1 MLAIGCLAAVVAT
14 LTSLPFLFRIRAV
27 FNESMLTVALFSILW
42 VIQLLSS
49 LAIPLGTRTHARST
63 NICTSTMPVTAGY
76 TVISPIVFLVRDTCV
91 FVAISARLMT
101 HSREATGAMMT
112 WRKYLASFFSRRDKQ
127 LISRAVLETGQIY
140 YLYVCHNA
148 MLLFLLTCGDQMHR
162 WRNHCM
168 RHL

>member
-1 MLAIGCLAAVVAT
+1 MLSIGCLAAVVAT

-27 FNESMLTVALFSILW
+27 FNGSMFSVALFSILW
-42 VIQLLSS
+42 MIQLLSS
-49 LAIPLGTRTHARST
+49 LAIPLSIRSHAQST
-63 NICTSTMPVTAGY
+63 NECTSTRPVTAAY
-76 TVISPIVFLVRDTCV
+76 TVISPLVFLLRDTCV

-140 YLYVCHNA
+140 YLYACHNA
-148 MLLFLLTCGDQMHR
+148 MLLFLLTCGNQMHR